1 MQEEACIES
10 SNRSWTVGRYEHR
23 FGLQLCFIRRM
34 DDERPQYECPT
45 SGIGHCPAK
54 TGVEEAS
61 ARHSGARG
69 CAARHEPRARWT
81 EFPQVWLSP
90 ACLFPSFFE
99 FNALR
104 DERFSL
110 GVGLRNGTVSQSVR
124 NRRLV

>member
-1 MQEEACIES
+1 MQDKTCIES
-10 SNRSWTVGRYEHR
+10 SNSSWTVGRYEHR

-69 CAARHEPRARWT
+69 CATRHEPRARWT
-81 EFPQVWLSP
+81 ELPQVWLSP
-90 ACLFPSFFE
+90 ACPFRSFFE
-99 FNALR
+99 FNVLR
-104 DERFSL
+104 DVGFSL
-110 GVGLRNGTVSQSVR
+110 AVCPGNGVVSHSVR
-124 NRRLV
+124 SRRL